1 MHTSLFGA
9 TAKKTDDEINAGDRK
24 YIKCTFIEA
33 KDLMDVSK
41 NGRPEPVI
49 DAYIFTSL
57 GSGHKV
63 SKEEYIT
70 KSNKQTLTPAWR
82 ETCTFGSEFDLTN
95 QDLDPHLIID
105 IYNKSDKMPMG
116 TIDLPVSTLTSVQDK
131 WFPLQKCGGMTAIRG
146 QLKCTIEVTVPGTDD
161 ARQTN
166 YDLLGVN
173 AVDDKKYEE
182 QAPNELHIVVLKS
195 KRLLACDTG
204 ARAYIPVLIHT
215 CAHTYMCSYI
225 HVLIHTCAHTYMCLY
240 VYSYRFHAVWPVRPI
255 S

>member
-1 MHTSLFGA
+1 
-9 TAKKTDDEINAGDRK
+9 
-24 YIKCTFIEA
+24 
-33 KDLMDVSK
+33 
-41 NGRPEPVI
+41 
-49 DAYIFTSL
+49 
-57 GSGHKV
+57 
-63 SKEEYIT
+63 
-70 KSNKQTLTPAWR
+70 
-82 ETCTFGSEFDLTN
+82 
-95 QDLDPHLIID
+95 
-105 IYNKSDKMPMG
+105 MPMG

-182 QAPNELHIVVLKS
+182 QAPNDLHIVVLKG

-204 ARAYIPVLIHT
+204 TCIYT

-225 HVLIHTCAHTYMCLY
+225 HVLIRILIQVSCSLACQTH
-240 VYSYRFHAVWPVRPI
+240 
-255 S
+255 